1 MRHYQGLNDTAGT
14 GMPVEDHVSYVFIE
28 GLNGVNRQPSKK
40 FFFFTVNR
48 EKCILISRYLK
59 SHYFSRSSRT
69 SGCWRISKLKTVPMF
84 SI

>member
-40 FFFFTVNR
+40 FFFLPSTVKNA
-48 EKCILISRYLK
+48 Y
-59 SHYFSRSSRT
+59 
-69 SGCWRISKLKTVPMF
+69 
-84 SI
+84 